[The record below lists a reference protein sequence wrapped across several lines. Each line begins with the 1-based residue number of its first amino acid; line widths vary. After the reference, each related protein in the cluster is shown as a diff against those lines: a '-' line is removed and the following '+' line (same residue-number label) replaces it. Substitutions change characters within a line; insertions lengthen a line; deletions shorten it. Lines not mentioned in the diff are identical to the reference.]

1 MQGNEMRTQVHQWV
15 AKWGIDPRAAAELFQ
30 LVGMSQVLVSGSPTP
45 AGATEYRIQNDI
57 RQAIDAWGG
66 AVWRN
71 NSGAC
76 KDETGRQIRYGLGND
91 SAALNK
97 VMKSSDLIGIA
108 PGGRFLAVE
117 VKPADWR
124 YGDARSVAQGNFLR
138 RVNELGGIGTFA
150 NNVADV
156 ARAINT

>member
-1 MQGNEMRTQVHQWV
+1 MRGAIHQWV
-15 AKWGIDPRAAAELFQ
+15 MRWGIDPRAAAELFH
-30 LVGMSQVLVSGSPTP
+30 LAGLASVTVTSSPAP
-45 AGATEYRIQNDI
+45 VGATEYRIQNDI

-97 VMKSSDLIGIA
+97 VVKSSDLIGIA

-150 NNVADV
+150 SNVADV